1 MGELFIGG
9 GLSFGF
15 GGERKK
21 NHICVQSYFS
31 RNSIFN

>member
-15 GGERKK
+15 GGEKK
-21 NHICVQSYFS
+21 SHLRAKLFFTKLNI
-31 RNSIFN
+31 